1 MLLAALVGSGLAVQA
16 AVNTQLRAATGS
28 ALWAS
33 ILSAS
38 LTIALLA
45 GVQLF
50 VRDALTWPDMS
61 KYPWWIWIGG
71 IAGALYV
78 FATAAFTRHLG
89 VALMFGAIVAGQ
101 LFTGLLID
109 HFALFGSASQRLSP
123 ARALG
128 AALLVAGLALIR
140 WNLTFQ
146 VTSDK

>member
-33 ILSAS
+33 LLSAS
-38 LTIALLA
+38 VTVVLLA
-45 GVQLF
+45 GAQLF

-61 KYPWWIWIGG
+61 KYPWWIWVGG
-71 IAGALYV
+71 VSGAVYV
-78 FATAAFTRHLG
+78 FAIAAFTRHLG

-101 LFTGLLID
+101 LFAGLLID
-109 HFALFGSASQRLSP
+109 HYALLGAAEQRLSP

-128 AALLVAGLALIR
+128 AALLIAGLALIR
-140 WNLTFQ
+140 W
-146 VTSDK
+146 K

>member
-1 MLLAALVGSGLAVQA
+1 VNNLYMLMAALVGSGLAVQA

-33 ILSAS
+33 IL
-38 LTIALLA
+38 LA

-71 IAGALYV
+71 VAGAFYV
-78 FATAAFTRHLG
+78 FAIASFTRHLG
-89 VALMFGAIVAGQ
+89 VALMFGSIVAGQ
-101 LFTGLLID
+101 LFAGLLID
-109 HFALFGSASQRLSP
+109 HFALFGSASQRLTP

-128 AALLVAGLALIR
+128 AALLLAGLALIR
-140 WNLTFQ
+140 W
-146 VTSDK
+146 K